1 MKISFV
7 GMGAGHPDSLTAEA
21 RQALLA
27 ADCIIGAP
35 RLLKGL
41 PEGCTDCRHA
51 LILPEEIAAFIKSH
65 PRYGHFALAFSGDV
79 GFYSGARRL
88 YELLSDHSIEV
99 FPGLSSVQ
107 LMAARLHR
115 PWQDMHLVSAHAEHT
130 DPVPAVMNHATCF
143 FLTGHTGP
151 AALSAALYQAGMHHV
166 SLIVG
171 QNLGLPDERIVRGTP
186 AELMNMSFEPLSVLI
201 ADNSRPL
208 PAGPVTHGL
217 PDAQFL
223 RGDVPMT
230 KQAVRA
236 VALSKLAIS
245 PHETLYDVGAGT
257 GSVAVEMALLARYGR
272 VYALEHKAEALS
284 LIEQNRLRFGVYNL
298 SCVPGMAP
306 GSMEHLPP
314 PDAVFIGGSR
324 GHMAAI
330 LDALARKNP
339 RVRVVVTAIA
349 LETVAEALERLK
361 KPPFTGLEVVTLA
374 AADAKVLGGYH
385 MMTGQN
391 PITILSAAA
400 KED

>member
-1 MKISFV
+1 M
-7 GMGAGHPDSLTAEA
+7 
-21 RQALLA
+21 
-27 ADCIIGAP
+27 
-35 RLLKGL
+35 
-41 PEGCTDCRHA
+41 
-51 LILPEEIAAFIKSH
+51 
-65 PRYGHFALAFSGDV
+65 

-143 FLTGHTGP
+143 FLTCRTGP

-306 GSMEHLPP
+306 APWSICPRPMRLYRRQP
-314 PDAVFIGGSR
+314 

-339 RVRVVVTAIA
+339 RVRWWLRPLRWKRWPRLWSA
-349 LETVAEALERLK
+349 LK
-361 KPPFTGLEVVTLA
+361 SPPLPGWKWSPSPLPT
-374 AADAKVLGGYH
+374 
-385 MMTGQN
+385 QR
-391 PITILSAAA
+391 S
-400 KED
+400 